1 MTILDKLRMR
11 ETEIKGRN
19 ADIALLEGDGLTDEI
34 RTEQRE
40 LTTEYRDL
48 QTSISA
54 AEISDPTVEVQGA
67 PNAEQL
73 EFQRLVDGSNLGDVA
88 RGVIEKRAVDGETAE
103 LQQHYGLG
111 ANQFPIDLLRA
122 EHRAVTVAP
131 TATEAGQQPIVQPVF
146 GDGDADFLM
155 VSQTVVEQGS
165 AVFPVLTNR
174 PTVGGPHTNST
185 VVAETTGTFSAD
197 ALDPGSLRASF
208 FYRDTDAAR
217 FPGLDAALRQAL
229 SSGLSEAVDA
239 SLIDRIVADVG
250 RTDAVSENTFAS
262 YRSALVYSQLDG
274 RHASMEDEIRLLAGS
289 PTLSHMSG
297 KYRGNNA
304 DDSAVDS
311 LRRISG
317 GLKVSPHIAGVAS
330 HKQDVIVRKG
340 TLADAAIG
348 LWRGM
353 SLIDDPFS
361 KSSKGEHMLTG
372 VLLAAFKITRTS
384 GFARVQVQ
392 HQ

>member
-111 ANQFPIDLLRA
+111 ANQFPIDLLRT

-131 TATEAGQQPIVQPVF
+131 TATEAGQQPIIQPVF
-146 GDGDADFLM
+146 G
-155 VSQTVVEQGS
+155 
-165 AVFPVLTNR
+165 
-174 PTVGGPHTNST
+174 
-185 VVAETTGTFSAD
+185 
-197 ALDPGSLRASF
+197 
-208 FYRDTDAAR
+208 
-217 FPGLDAALRQAL
+217 
-229 SSGLSEAVDA
+229 
-239 SLIDRIVADVG
+239 
-250 RTDAVSENTFAS
+250 
-262 YRSALVYSQLDG
+262 
-274 RHASMEDEIRLLAGS
+274 
-289 PTLSHMSG
+289 
-297 KYRGNNA
+297 
-304 DDSAVDS
+304 
-311 LRRISG
+311 
-317 GLKVSPHIAGVAS
+317 
-330 HKQDVIVRKG
+330 
-340 TLADAAIG
+340 
-348 LWRGM
+348 
-353 SLIDDPFS
+353 
-361 KSSKGEHMLTG
+361 
-372 VLLAAFKITRTS
+372 
-384 GFARVQVQ
+384 
-392 HQ
+392 